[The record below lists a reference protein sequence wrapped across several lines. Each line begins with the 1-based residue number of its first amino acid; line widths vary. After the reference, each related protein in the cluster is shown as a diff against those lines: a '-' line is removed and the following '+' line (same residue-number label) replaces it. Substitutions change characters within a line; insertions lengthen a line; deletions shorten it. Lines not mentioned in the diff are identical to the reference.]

1 MYFEWPATRL
11 GSLIV
16 FVFLCAL
23 VIQFCYMFQSTIDK
37 EELKK
42 LPLLAFPGTIHV
54 VDSLAGLKK
63 YLPVLKR
70 EAVLGFD
77 TETKPS
83 FRKGLVNQI
92 SLVQISIQFHA
103 FLFRIAA
110 LDLPDELIELFE
122 DETIIKVGAALH
134 DDLIDLR
141 RIRDFKA
148 GGFLDL
154 QKYVEAFGIKN
165 KGVAKLAGI
174 VLGFRISKNQQLS
187 NWDAETLTEAQK
199 EYAATDAWIC
209 LRIYNE
215 LQNFKLK

>member
-1 MYFEWPATRL
+1 
-11 GSLIV
+11 
-16 FVFLCAL
+16 
-23 VIQFCYMFQSTIDK
+23 MFQSTIDK

-42 LPLLAFPGTIHV
+42 LPLQTFPGTIHV
-54 VDSLAGLKK
+54 VDSMAGLKK
-63 YLPVLKR
+63 YLPVLKQ
-70 EAVLGFD
+70 ETVLGFD
-77 TETKPS
+77 TETRPS

-92 SLVQISIQFHA
+92 SLVQIATPFHA
-103 FLFRIAA
+103 FLFRISA

-122 DETIIKVGAALH
+122 DDSIIKVGAALR

-154 QKYVEAFGIKN
+154 QKYVEAFGIEN
-165 KGVAKLAGI
+165 KGVAKLSGI

-187 NWDAETLTEAQK
+187 NWDAEALTEAQK

-209 LRIYNE
+209 LKIYLE
-215 LQNFKLK
+215 LQNYRLT